1 LMQLKLLRRSSEPRD
16 FMTTQILEDP
26 RGLFS
31 PETMTWKIHSDPA
44 MAVGGIRALLQQALH
59 PVAMDGVA
67 RNSNFREDAWGR
79 LQRTGDYVSTIT
91 FGERSAAQA
100 LAARVRKIHSSLGLD
115 DPHLL
120 LWVHMSMVD
129 SFLDIARRSGIAISD
144 LEADQYV
151 SEMVIFAE
159 LVGVPKADVPTSTSE
174 MLIYFQDIA
183 PELSASDDAK
193 RAALFLT
200 IPPMPN
206 AVRFATP
213 AAPAWASLALL
224 AASSLPQWA
233 RRLYG
238 TPQIPGQGLI
248 TDISLKAVRSTLG
261 VIPDALLAPPV
272 YKEALVRWKSV
283 AA

>member
-1 LMQLKLLRRSSEPRD
+1 
-16 FMTTQILEDP
+16 MTKQRIEDP

-59 PVAMDGVA
+59 PIAMDGVA
-67 RNSNFREDAWGR
+67 KNSNFREDAWGR

-91 FGERSAAQA
+91 FGESAQA
-100 LAARVRKIHSSLGLD
+100 HSLAARVRKIHTSLGLD

-129 SFLDIARRSGIAISD
+129 SFLDIARRSGLAISD
-144 LEADQYV
+144 LEADQYI
-151 SEMVIFAE
+151 SEMVLFAE
-159 LVGVPKADVPTSTSE
+159 LVGVATADVPTDSLQMRS
-174 MLIYFQDIA
+174 YFESIA

-206 AVRFATP
+206 AIRLATP

-238 TPQIPGQGLI
+238 TPQIPGQNLI

-261 VIPDALLAPPV
+261 VIPDALLSPPV
-272 YKEALVRWKSV
+272 YKQALVRWKSV

>member
-1 LMQLKLLRRSSEPRD
+1 MQSKPLLRNSLRRL
-16 FMTTQILEDP
+16 FMTTQILDDP

-31 PETMTWKIHSDPA
+31 PETMAWKIHSDPA

-59 PVAMDGVA
+59 PIAMDGVA
-67 RNSNFREDAWGR
+67 QNSNFREDAWGR

-91 FGERSAAQA
+91 FGERSQAQA
-100 LAARVRKIHSSLGLD
+100 LAARVRKIHTSLGLD

-129 SFLDIARRSGIAISD
+129 SFLDIARRSGMAISD
-144 LEADQYV
+144 LEADQYI
-151 SEMVIFAE
+151 SEMVLFAE
-159 LVGVPKADVPTSTSE
+159 LVGVPTADVPANMAELQS
-174 MLIYFQDIA
+174 YFQNIA

-200 IPPMPN
+200 IPPMPS

-238 TPQIPGQGLI
+238 TPQIPGQNLI
-248 TDISLKAVRSTLG
+248 TDISLKAVRSTFG
-261 VIPDALLAPPV
+261 VIPEVLLAPPV
-272 YKEALVRWKSV
+272 YKQALVRWKSV

>member
-1 LMQLKLLRRSSEPRD
+1 MQLKPSPHSSEPKEI
-16 FMTTQILEDP
+16 MTTQILEDP

-31 PETMTWKIHSDPA
+31 PETITWKIHSDPA

-59 PVAMDGVA
+59 PIAMDGVA
-67 RNSNFREDAWGR
+67 KNSNFREDAWGR

-91 FGERSAAQA
+91 FGERSVAQA

-129 SFLDIARRSGIAISD
+129 SFLDIARRSGMVLSD
-144 LEADQYV
+144 LEADQYIK
-151 SEMVIFAE
+151 EMVLLAE
-159 LVGVPKADVPTSTSE
+159 LVGVPTADVPANTPELQS
-174 MLIYFQDIA
+174 YFQNIA

-200 IPPMPN
+200 IPPMPK

-238 TPQIPGQGLI
+238 TPQIPGQNLV

-272 YKEALVRWKSV
+272 YKEALARWKTV

>member
-1 LMQLKLLRRSSEPRD
+1 MQSKPLLRNSLRRL
-16 FMTTQILEDP
+16 FMTTQILDDP

-31 PETMTWKIHSDPA
+31 PETMAWKIHSDAA

-59 PVAMDGVA
+59 PIAMDGVA
-67 RNSNFREDAWGR
+67 QNSNFREDAWGR

-91 FGERSAAQA
+91 FGERSQAQA
-100 LAARVRKIHSSLGLD
+100 LAARVRKIHTSLGLD

-129 SFLDIARRSGIAISD
+129 SFLDIARRSGMAISD
-144 LEADQYV
+144 LEADQYI
-151 SEMVIFAE
+151 SEMVLFAE
-159 LVGVPKADVPTSTSE
+159 LVGVPTADVPANMAELQS
-174 MLIYFQDIA
+174 YFQNIA

-200 IPPMPN
+200 IPPMPS

-238 TPQIPGQGLI
+238 TPQIPGQNLI
-248 TDISLKAVRSTLG
+248 TDVSLKAVRSTFG
-261 VIPDALLAPPV
+261 VIPEVLLAPPV
-272 YKEALVRWKSV
+272 YKQALVRWKSV

>member
-1 LMQLKLLRRSSEPRD
+1 MQSKPLLRNSLRRL
-16 FMTTQILEDP
+16 FMTTQILDDP

-31 PETMTWKIHSDPA
+31 PETMAWKIHSDPA

-59 PVAMDGVA
+59 PIAMDGVA
-67 RNSNFREDAWGR
+67 QNSNFREDAWGR

-91 FGERSAAQA
+91 FGERSQAQA
-100 LAARVRKIHSSLGLD
+100 LAARVRKIHTSLGLD

-129 SFLDIARRSGIAISD
+129 SFLDIARRSGMVISD
-144 LEADQYV
+144 LEADQYI
-151 SEMVIFAE
+151 SEMVLFAE
-159 LVGVPKADVPTSTSE
+159 LVGVPTADVPANMAELQS
-174 MLIYFQDIA
+174 YFQNIA

-200 IPPMPN
+200 IPPMPS

-238 TPQIPGQGLI
+238 TPQIPGQNLI
-248 TDISLKAVRSTLG
+248 TDISLKAVRSTFG
-261 VIPDALLAPPV
+261 VIPEVLLAPPV
-272 YKEALVRWKSV
+272 YKQALVRWKSV

>member
-1 LMQLKLLRRSSEPRD
+1 MQLKLSRRSSEPRD

-59 PVAMDGVA
+59 PIAMDGVA
-67 RNSNFREDAWGR
+67 QNSNFREDAWGR

-129 SFLDIARRSGIAISD
+129 SFLDIARRSGMAISD
-144 LEADQYV
+144 PEADQYV

>member
-1 LMQLKLLRRSSEPRD
+1 
-16 FMTTQILEDP
+16 MTTQLLDDP

-31 PETMTWKIHSDPA
+31 PETMAWKIHSDPA

-59 PVAMDGVA
+59 PIAMDGVA
-67 RNSNFREDAWGR
+67 KNSNFREDAWGR

-100 LAARVRKIHSSLGLD
+100 LAARVRKIHSTLGLN

-129 SFLDIARRSGIAISD
+129 SFLDIARRSGMVLSD
-144 LEADQYV
+144 LEADQYIK
-151 SEMVIFAE
+151 EMVLFAE
-159 LVGVPKADVPTSTSE
+159 LVGVPTADIPANTAE
-174 MLIYFQDIA
+174 MQSYFQNIA

-200 IPPMPN
+200 IPPMPK

-213 AAPAWASLALL
+213 AAPAAPTGPCKFCAVGHLL
-224 AASSLPQWA
+224 F
-233 RRLYG
+233 
-238 TPQIPGQGLI
+238 
-248 TDISLKAVRSTLG
+248 TLG
-261 VIPDALLAPPV
+261 P
-272 YKEALVRWKSV
+272 
-283 AA
+283 